1 LEPDVTDYNEK
12 QRKEALRQMS
22 EYVDSID
29 ERRERAKEALG
40 TKYLLHPANRV
51 QRRAVPYGEWTR

>member
-1 LEPDVTDYNEK
+1 MTDYNET
-12 QRKEALRQMS
+12 QRKEMLRQMS
-22 EYVDSID
+22 EQADNSP
-29 ERRERAKEALG
+29 EAKRKRAIEALG

>member
-1 LEPDVTDYNEK
+1 MIDAFTE
-12 QRKEALRQMS
+12 QRKEMLRQWG

-40 TKYLLHPANRV
+40 TKWLLHPSNRI
-51 QRRAVPYGEWTR
+51 QRRTTPYGSIR

>member
-1 LEPDVTDYNEK
+1 MIDAFTE
-12 QRKEALRQMS
+12 QRKEMLRQYA

-40 TKYLLHPANRV
+40 EKYLLHPANRI
-51 QRRAVPYGEWTR
+51 QRRAVPYGERAK

>member
-1 LEPDVTDYNEK
+1 MFDAFEA
-12 QRKEALRQMS
+12 QRKAMLKQLG

-40 TKYLLHPANRV
+40 ERYLLHPANRV
-51 QRRAVPYGEWTR
+51 QRRAVPYGSAR

>member
-1 LEPDVTDYNEK
+1 MFDAFEV
-12 QRKEALRQMS
+12 QRKAMLKQWG

-40 TKYLLHPANRV
+40 ERYLLHPANRV
-51 QRRAVPYGEWTR
+51 QRRAVPYGSVR

>member
-1 LEPDVTDYNEK
+1 MIDMYEQ
-12 QRKEALRQMS
+12 QRKEMLRKLG

-40 TKYLLHPANRV
+40 ERYLLHPVNRV
-51 QRRAVPYGEWTR
+51 QRRAVPYGSAR

>member
-1 LEPDVTDYNEK
+1 MIDAFTE
-12 QRKEALRQMS
+12 QRKEMLRQYA

-40 TKYLLHPANRV
+40 TKWLLHPSNRI
-51 QRRAVPYGEWTR
+51 QRRTTPYGSIR

>member
-1 LEPDVTDYNEK
+1 MIDAFTE
-12 QRKEALRQMS
+12 QRKEMLRQWG

-40 TKYLLHPANRV
+40 EKYLLHPANRV
-51 QRRAVPYGEWTR
+51 QRRALPYGERAK